1 MKRLREFHSLRPLTV
16 SRALVAL
23 KFVYSIWFCVNPNWN
38 VFSFSSSFLA
48 TSNLTTNE
56 DIKGAYSNKRTNSN
70 FNPFSAGNGILN
82 CNEVLCGPLNPSL
95 IDARGYVT
103 EDYLISVCSST
114 PVNQAGQNNS
124 AADSAVQGYPV
135 QQQLPQQL
143 PVLQAPSGGSAVA
156 PDVTSSSGQQSSSG
170 VTSSSNSSPSKRQ
183 KSAVT
188 NSSTLPDIRLVF
200 YLLLFIQFYLWY
212 YN

>member
-1 MKRLREFHSLRPLTV
+1 M
-16 SRALVAL
+16 
-23 KFVYSIWFCVNPNWN
+23 
-38 VFSFSSSFLA
+38 SFSRFLT

-114 PVNQAGQNNS
+114 PVNQTP
-124 AADSAVQGYPV
+124 AVVPPGGAYPV
-135 QQQLPQQL
+135 QQQQA
-143 PVLQAPSGGSAVA
+143 PVLHAPSGGSQSAVA
-156 PDVTSSSGQQSSSG
+156 PDVSSSSGQQISSG
-170 VTSSSNSSPSKRQ
+170 LTSSSSSSPSKRQ

-188 NSSTLPDIRLVF
+188 NSSTLPDIRLVLLAF
-200 YLLLFIQFYLWY
+200 YDI
-212 YN
+212 

>member
-1 MKRLREFHSLRPLTV
+1 M
-16 SRALVAL
+16 
-23 KFVYSIWFCVNPNWN
+23 
-38 VFSFSSSFLA
+38 
-48 TSNLTTNE
+48 
-56 DIKGAYSNKRTNSN
+56 
-70 FNPFSAGNGILN
+70 
-82 CNEVLCGPLNPSL
+82 LCGPLNPSL

-124 AADSAVQGYPV
+124 AADSTVQSGYPV

-143 PVLQAPSGGSAVA
+143 PVLQAPSSGSAVA

-200 YLLLFIQFYLWY
+200 YLLLFIQFYL
-212 YN
+212 

>member
-1 MKRLREFHSLRPLTV
+1 M
-16 SRALVAL
+16 
-23 KFVYSIWFCVNPNWN
+23 
-38 VFSFSSSFLA
+38 
-48 TSNLTTNE
+48 
-56 DIKGAYSNKRTNSN
+56 
-70 FNPFSAGNGILN
+70 
-82 CNEVLCGPLNPSL
+82 
-95 IDARGYVT
+95 
-103 EDYLISVCSST
+103 
-114 PVNQAGQNNS
+114 NQAGQNNS

-143 PVLQAPSGGSAVA
+143 PVLQAPSSGSAVA

-200 YLLLFIQFYLWY
+200 YFLSFAFNTKGQLISKGIFSVFNSPQKNKLENVDFGTSLLGQKFFVPFFWRIEKTKSPPKITDP
-212 YN
+212 

>member
-1 MKRLREFHSLRPLTV
+1 MERNLYIPSDPDLIQTE
-16 SRALVAL
+16 
-23 KFVYSIWFCVNPNWN
+23 I
-38 VFSFSSSFLA
+38 VFLSFFSSFLA

-70 FNPFSAGNGILN
+70 FNPFSAGNAILN

-124 AADSAVQGYPV
+124 AADSAVHGYPV

-200 YLLLFIQFYLWY
+200 YFLSFL
-212 YN
+212 